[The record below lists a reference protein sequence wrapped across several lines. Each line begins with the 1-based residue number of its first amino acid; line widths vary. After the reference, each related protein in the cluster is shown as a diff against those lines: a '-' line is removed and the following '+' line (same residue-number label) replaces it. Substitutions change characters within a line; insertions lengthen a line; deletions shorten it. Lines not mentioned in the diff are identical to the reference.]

1 MTTIH
6 SFNEISFYDF
16 KEGLVRKIKS
26 EINNINKNRFLEMDE
41 EVLKDELMEKYL
53 LEGLEINKESEK
65 IDTPSIKKEYYENI
79 HGRQQ
84 RDVYCFLVNYNY
96 LGSSALF
103 KVSPSSRIITSHVIM
118 TDEYLK
124 TVSFEVKTYNTNV
137 EEFKLLKEKAY
148 TQAFTN
154 IININKEVNGLN
166 YLIKSTINN
175 EFNKLKNKYIVEN
188 AFFEAINVRID
199 KSTKSI
205 FTPPVI
211 QKKIIPQLK
220 STHSRFTSEPTM
232 SEEMYN
238 DILKV
243 IYDSGK
249 SMERKPSL
257 YRGKDEEALRDQFL
271 FILETRYDNTTA
283 TGETFNRKGKTD
295 IVLKFNDG
303 TNLFV
308 AECKFWQGESE
319 MLNAISQLFDRYLTW
334 RDSKAA
340 LIFFVKNK
348 DFTKTI
354 QTIEQGVPKH
364 EYYIKKHGV
373 NKDSSLSYIF
383 CLPQDK
389 DKQIFLEVI
398 AFHYDL

>member
-1 MTTIH
+1 MATIH
-6 SFNEISFYDF
+6 SFSEVSIYDF
-16 KEGLVRKIKS
+16 RNILLQQIKS
-26 EINNINKNRFLEMDE
+26 EISTINKNSFLEMDE
-41 EVLKDELMEKYL
+41 EVLKEEITEKYL
-53 LEGLEINKESEK
+53 LEELEINKESEE
-65 IDTPSIKKEYYENI
+65 IDTPSIRKEFFENI
-79 HGRQQ
+79 HGRSQ
-84 RDVYCFLVNYNY
+84 RDVYCFLVNYTY
-96 LGSSALF
+96 LGSSVLF
-103 KVSPSSRIITSHVIM
+103 KVSPSSRTMTSHVIM
-118 TDEYLK
+118 TNEYLK
-124 TVSFEVKTYNTNV
+124 TVSFEVKTYDTNV
-137 EEFKLLKEKAY
+137 KEFKSLKETAY
-148 TQAFTN
+148 NQAFTN
-154 IININKEVNGLN
+154 ITNINKEVNGLN
-166 YLIKSTINN
+166 IIIKATINR
-175 EFNKLKNKYIVEN
+175 EFNQLKNKYIDEN
-188 AFFEAINVRID
+188 AFFEAINVRVD
-199 KSTKSI
+199 KNTQSI
-205 FTPPVI
+205 FTPTI
-211 QKKIIPQLK
+211 INKKIIPQLK
-220 STHSRFTSEPTM
+220 NTHSRFKSEPTM

-238 DILKV
+238 DVLTV

-257 YRGKDEEALRDQFL
+257 YSGKDEEALRDQFL

-295 IVLKFNDG
+295 IVLKYNDG

-334 RDSKAA
+334 RDSKTA

-348 DFTKTI
+348 DFTKTL

-364 EYYIKKHGV
+364 EYYIKKNGV
-373 NKDSSLSYIF
+373 SKDSSLSYIF